1 MDILKYNSKAWDVL
15 GDQGDKWTVPVDE
28 ATVARARNGDWS
40 VQLTSL
46 KPTPRDWFPENM
58 KGLDILCLA
67 SGGGQQGPTLAAAGA
82 KVTVFDASV
91 NQLAQDRMVAER
103 EGLDIN
109 TVQGDMADLS
119 CFEDASFD
127 LVFNPVSNV
136 FAENIIPVWQEAA
149 RVLKPGATLLSG
161 FVNPLGFIFDL
172 ADYESGKLTVRHKIP
187 YADNQDLTKEELK
200 NLVTDENK
208 PVCFGHTLH
217 DQIQGQ
223 IDAGLVI
230 TGFFEDRMGE
240 DDPLNGI
247 IDVLIATRAVKASL

>member
-1 MDILKYNSKAWDVL
+1 
-15 GDQGDKWTVPVDE
+15 
-28 ATVARARNGDWS
+28 
-40 VQLTSL
+40 
-46 KPTPRDWFPENM
+46 M

-91 NQLAQDRMVAER
+91 NQLAQDRIVAER

-109 TVQGDMADLS
+109 TVKGDMADLS

-136 FAENIIPVWQEAA
+136 FAEKIIPVWQEAA
-149 RVLKPGATLLSG
+149 RVLKPGGTLLLG
-161 FVNPLGFIFDL
+161 FVNPLCFIFDL
-172 ADYESGKLTVRHKIP
+172 ADYESGKLTVGQKIP
-187 YADNQDLTKEELK
+187 YADNQDLKKEELK

-208 PVCFGHTLH
+208 PVCFGHTLY

-247 IDVLIATRAVKASL
+247 IDVLIATRAVKAIL

>member
-1 MDILKYNSKAWDVL
+1 
-15 GDQGDKWTVPVDE
+15 
-28 ATVARARNGDWS
+28 
-40 VQLTSL
+40 
-46 KPTPRDWFPENM
+46 M

-109 TVQGDMADLS
+109 TVKGDMADLS

-136 FAENIIPVWQEAA
+136 FAEKIIPVWQEAA
-149 RVLKPGATLLSG
+149 RVLKPGGTLLLG
-161 FVNPLGFIFDL
+161 FVNPLCFIFDL
-172 ADYESGKLTVRHKIP
+172 ADYESGKLTVGQKIP
-187 YADNQDLTKEELK
+187 YADNQDLKKEELK
-200 NLVTDENK
+200 NLVTDKNK
-208 PVCFGHTLH
+208 PVCFGHTLY

-247 IDVLIATRAVKASL
+247 IDVLIATRAVKAIL

>member
-136 FAENIIPVWQEAA
+136 FAENIIPVGQEAA
-149 RVLKPGATLLSG
+149 RVLKPGACALFLISRIMKAA
-161 FVNPLGFIFDL
+161 NSPW
-172 ADYESGKLTVRHKIP
+172 AKKSLT
-187 YADNQDLTKEELK
+187 
-200 NLVTDENK
+200 
-208 PVCFGHTLH
+208 
-217 DQIQGQ
+217 QI
-223 IDAGLVI
+223 
-230 TGFFEDRMGE
+230 
-240 DDPLNGI
+240 
-247 IDVLIATRAVKASL
+247 TRI

>member
-1 MDILKYNSKAWDVL
+1 
-15 GDQGDKWTVPVDE
+15 
-28 ATVARARNGDWS
+28 
-40 VQLTSL
+40 
-46 KPTPRDWFPENM
+46 M

-109 TVQGDMADLS
+109 TVKGDMADLS

-136 FAENIIPVWQEAA
+136 FAEKIIPVWQEAA
-149 RVLKPGATLLSG
+149 RVLKPGGTLLLG
-161 FVNPLGFIFDL
+161 FVNPLCFIFDL
-172 ADYESGKLTVRHKIP
+172 ADYESGKLTVGQKIP
-187 YADNQDLTKEELK
+187 YADNQDLKKEELK

-208 PVCFGHTLH
+208 PVCFGHTLY

-247 IDVLIATRAVKASL
+247 IDVLIATRAVKAIL

>member
-15 GDQGDKWTVPVDE
+15 GDQGNKWTVPVDE
-28 ATVARARNGDWS
+28 ATVARARNEDWS

-109 TVQGDMADLS
+109 TVKGDMADLS

-136 FAENIIPVWQEAA
+136 FAEKIIPVWQEAA
-149 RVLKPGATLLSG
+149 RVLKPGGTLLSG
-161 FVNPLGFIFDL
+161 FVNPLCFIFDL
-172 ADYESGKLTVRHKIP
+172 ADYESGKLTVGQKIP
-187 YADNQDLTKEELK
+187 YADNQDLKKEELK

-208 PVCFGHTLH
+208 PVCFGHTLY

-247 IDVLIATRAVKASL
+247 IDVLIATRAVKAIL